1 MKTETLSNS
10 DVTLVYEY
18 ELRYTVYVKK
28 KNVKGTNLEGE
39 WWGGGGITLFG
50 TRKNVNCNQ
59 KDREIKR

>member
-39 WWGGGGITLFG
+39 WWGGGGDNTFWHEKKCKL
-50 TRKNVNCNQ
+50 
-59 KDREIKR
+59 